1 MALIMNLLSKPG
13 ALKALEEAK
22 EALGNW
28 TPLKINCGKICG
40 GACCEPDES
49 GENGMLL
56 FPFEEE
62 LYKDPI
68 EGFPFRL
75 ADDDTLFKG
84 GKRFICEGK
93 CRRDLR
99 PLACRLFPLRI
110 RLETDETGDE
120 THAVAELD
128 PRAWAVCPLL
138 EQGGMRAM
146 SQDFIHAVEAAG
158 NALCKNVYMLEALH
172 NEQKLLDEM
181 RQL

>member
-99 PLACRLFPLRI
+99 PLASKPMKPAMKPMPWPSWIPARGRCARFWS
-110 RLETDETGDE
+110 
-120 THAVAELD
+120 
-128 PRAWAVCPLL
+128 RAACAP
-138 EQGGMRAM
+138 
-146 SQDFIHAVEAAG
+146 
-158 NALCKNVYMLEALH
+158 
-172 NEQKLLDEM
+172 
-181 RQL
+181 